1 MKKVK
6 ILEVKSEIAAGTRGA
21 RLGIE
26 AIKTA
31 SINKG
36 SDYFT
41 RYESE
46 NVESVNEI
54 LFDGYRHPNA
64 KYIDGVL
71 IMFTRVCEATHRA
84 LSDGHM
90 PIVLAGDHSSAAGT
104 IAGIKKTYPD
114 KRLGV
119 IWIDAH
125 ADLHTPYT
133 SPSGNMH
140 GMPLAA
146 AAKLD
151 NLNAQVNQPKEETVM
166 YWEKIKRLGVDG
178 PKIRPED
185 ICFIGLR
192 STEGPEKELI
202 AEHNITVIPTADMR
216 KMGVEETAVKALNA
230 LVECDLIYLSFDVD
244 SMDPENVSYGTGT
257 PVEDGLTFDEAKKL
271 NNLLMANDKIVCWEM
286 VEVNPLLDSKNKMAE
301 SAFEILERV
310 TASYEA
316 RASASHK

>member
-21 RLGIE
+21 RLGVD

-46 NVESVNEI
+46 SVENVNEI
-54 LFDGYRHPNA
+54 LYDGFSHPNA

-71 IMFTRVCEATHRA
+71 VMFTRVCEATHSI
-84 LSDGHM
+84 LSEGRM
-90 PIVLAGDHSSAAGT
+90 PFVLAGDHSSAAGT
-104 IAGIKKTYPD
+104 IAGIKKAHPD

-146 AAKLD
+146 ASKLD
-151 NLNAQVNQPKEETVM
+151 NLSCQVKTPKEETLI
-166 YWEKIKRLGVDG
+166 YWDKIKRLGIDG
-178 PKIRPED
+178 PKINPED

-192 STEGPEKELI
+192 STEGPEESLI
-202 AEHNITVIPTADMR
+202 KEHNIKVIRVDEMR
-216 KMGVEETAVKALNA
+216 EIGVEETAVKALNT
-230 LVECDLIYLSFDVD
+230 LVECDMIYISFDVD
-244 SMDPENVSYGTGT
+244 SMDPDEVSYGTGT
-257 PVEDGLTFDEAKKL
+257 PVEDGLHFEEAKKL
-271 NNLLMANDKIVCWEM
+271 NSLLMANDKIVCWEM
-286 VEVNPLLDSKNKMAE
+286 VEVNPLLDNKNTMGEK
-301 SAFEILERV
+301 AFEVLEEV

-316 RASASHK
+316 RATAKG